1 MKNSEI
7 KKKEVMNQ
15 IQWIA
20 YAYTRGD
27 NILNLL
33 LAPNFDVPDAIFQIS
48 PPDDKNFPSLQRCK
62 FEAVS
67 GWVLDVLLQTCN
79 DLPGNNAADCYHRVS
94 SVPQAGLLRG
104 LLFERQVLNYLSH
117 IQAEREFQIHRLTD
131 STQMTWTYS
140 GPIQR
145 ITIQESTIF
154 YEITEAVRNRRPLHL
169 VPLFR
174 IFEAVDSVLYDP
186 NDPNAVLTC
195 IQVTMNEKDHAI
207 PVSDLQHI
215 QSWLKPRTL
224 LEGLRVEKGRPW
236 RFIFVVPKGMESTFK
251 LQNSD
256 GDTATSEWARKV
268 DQYVLGLNE
277 GTIFKRRSDSS
288 GQQVQR

>member
-1 MKNSEI
+1 VVLSWFHSTFRLSGTDIIEQIINAVQN
-7 KKKEVMNQ
+7 KE
-15 IQWIA
+15 
-20 YAYTRGD
+20 
-27 NILNLL
+27 
-33 LAPNFDVPDAIFQIS
+33 
-48 PPDDKNFPSLQRCK
+48 
-62 FEAVS
+62 
-67 GWVLDVLLQTCN
+67 
-79 DLPGNNAADCYHRVS
+79 
-94 SVPQAGLLRG
+94 
-104 LLFERQVLNYLSH
+104 
-117 IQAEREFQIHRLTD
+117 
-131 STQMTWTYS
+131 
-140 GPIQR
+140 
-145 ITIQESTIF
+145 
-154 YEITEAVRNRRPLHL
+154 PLHL
-169 VPLFR
+169 VPSVPNVAAF
-174 IFEAVDSVLYDP
+174 DSILYDP

-224 LEGLRVEKGRPW
+224 LEGLRAEKDRPW
-236 RFIFVVPKGMESTFK
+236 RFILVVPKGMESTFK